1 VLCVRQQPAN
11 LKHTA
16 QMINMALR
24 TGTTQIASGEV
35 PASFRDLIQMT
46 PEEAE
51 SALQVKPSAPLQ
63 IMQMLGR
70 IKYAACYPLAV
81 VAFPY
86 VRMRGYKGTYLYCL
100 ARLGD

>member
-1 VLCVRQQPAN
+1 
-11 LKHTA
+11 
-16 QMINMALR
+16 
-24 TGTTQIASGEV
+24 
-35 PASFRDLIQMT
+35 MT

-51 SALQVKPSAPLQ
+51 SAFQAKPSAWLR

-70 IKYAACYPLAV
+70 IKYLYLAWYPLAV

-100 ARLGD
+100 ARLKGW